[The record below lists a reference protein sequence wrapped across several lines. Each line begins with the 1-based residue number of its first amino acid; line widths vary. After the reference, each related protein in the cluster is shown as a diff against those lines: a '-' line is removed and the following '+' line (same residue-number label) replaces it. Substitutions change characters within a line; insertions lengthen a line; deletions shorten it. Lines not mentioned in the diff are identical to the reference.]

1 MRNYTILQAFLSK
14 KLLFLIVFLGLSIP
28 VKVRSQWVQ
37 TNGPSI
43 VYGEVEVLAASG
55 STLFAE
61 VNGFVYRSTNDGSN
75 WSHAENGLNN
85 NGVTVFASDSVNVF
99 AATDSGVYKST
110 DDGISWFPVNNGLS
124 ILNITALTVSDSTV
138 VAGTNGGIFRS
149 TNDGLTWSLSDTGL
163 TDSSITTLVS
173 DAGCIYAGTENGL
186 FLSSDGGSH
195 WKRID
200 SSPVSPDIVSIAC
213 SKTAIFVSASGRVFR
228 STDNGLSWLEK
239 DNSSVFFAGR
249 AGKLTVFIN
258 DTTIFAGTIGMA
270 SGGGS
275 QSYISTNDGE
285 WWSIIGGL
293 SWATI
298 FLTNGQNIYAGTFL
312 SGLFRSTDGGANWTS
327 ANDGFANG
335 QVKVMAASGD
345 ELLAMSRG
353 YFCRSTD
360 QGSTWTENDTSFGG
374 DASSLVFINSY
385 AFSVGQGVFRS
396 TDAGVHWTLQDSA
409 TRYYPIGSIVSI
421 GSNIF
426 AATSVGVSA
435 SNDNGVSWHPVSSGM
450 FSENIS
456 ETEHIYPPIVCT
468 LAALDTDLFAGTYG
482 SGIFKSTNLG
492 VSWTPADSGLPLNGD
507 TMVTAMSAYGKNVFA
522 SVNAEVYLSTDE
534 GNSWIQANNGLK
546 GWIESF
552 AVGDTDAFVGTSGG
566 GVFIFKSS
574 NRTWIPVNEG
584 LGDLGVYSLAAANGE
599 LYAGTGSSGVWKR
612 PIAEMVLDGI
622 KNVKTNMPFG
632 YRLYQNY
639 PNPFNPTTTITYT
652 IPKDG
657 MVTLK
662 IYDVLGREV
671 ETLVSE
677 VEKMGRYEATFD
689 GSRLASGVYFYRLTA
704 PGIMQVKKMLLLK

>member
-1 MRNYTILQAFLSK
+1 M
-14 KLLFLIVFLGLSIP
+14 LLCLSIP
-28 VKVRSQWVQ
+28 GKVRSQWVQ

-43 VYGEVEVLAASG
+43 VYGTVEALGASG

-61 VNGFVYRSTNDGSN
+61 VNGFVYRSTNDGSH

-124 ILNITALTVSDSTV
+124 TLDITALTATDSNV
-138 VAGTNGGIFRS
+138 VAGTNRGIFRS
-149 TNDGLTWSLSDTGL
+149 TNDGVTWSPSGL

-200 SSPVSPDIVSIAC
+200 SSPVSPDIESIAC

-228 STDNGLSWLEK
+228 STDNGLNWLEK

-249 AGKLTVFIN
+249 AGKLTVFN

-312 SGLFRSTDGGANWTS
+312 SGLFRSTDGGASWTP

-335 QVKVMAASGD
+335 QVKVMSASGD

-360 QGSTWTENDTSFGG
+360 QGSTWTENDTPFGG
-374 DASSLVFINSY
+374 DAGSLAFINSY
-385 AFSVGQGVFRS
+385 AFAVGQGVFRS
-396 TDAGVHWTLQDSA
+396 TDAGAHWTLQDSA
-409 TRYYPIGSIVSI
+409 TGSYPPGSIVSI

-426 AATSVGVSA
+426 ATTSVGVSA
-435 SNDNGVSWHPVSSGM
+435 SNDNGVSWHPASSGM
-450 FSENIS
+450 FSENIP
-456 ETEHIYPPIVCT
+456 ETGRIYPPIVCT

-482 SGIFKSTNLG
+482 SGIFKSTDLG
-492 VSWTPADSGLPLNGD
+492 VSWAPADSGLPLNGD
-507 TMVTAMSAYGKNVFA
+507 AMVTAMSADGKNVFA
-522 SVNAEVYLSTDE
+522 SVNFTEVYLSTDE

-546 GWIESF
+546 GWIESS
-552 AVGDTDAFVGTSGG
+552 AVGDTDVFVGTSGG

-584 LGDLGVYSLAAANGE
+584 LGDLGVYSLAAANGQ
-599 LYAGTGSSGVWKR
+599 LYAGTGSHGVWKR

-622 KNVKTNMPFG
+622 KNVKTNMPSG

-639 PNPFNPTTTITYT
+639 PNPFNPTTVISYQLSTR
-652 IPKDG
+652 
-657 MVTLK
+657 VLVVLNV
-662 IYDVLGREV
+662 YDVLGRKV
-671 ETLVSE
+671 ETLIDRVQTAGVHS
-677 VEKMGRYEATFD
+677 VTFNAPN
-689 GSRLASGVYFYRLTA
+689 LPSGVYFYRLQAGTYEDTR
-704 PGIMQVKKMLLLK
+704 KLLLLK